1 MTNVSAIAS
10 EESPDANAVILGVEP
25 GTYYVRAFIDTDGDG
40 SKSPWESWGYSC
52 YVGAVDAPY
61 ANISRGGDASASAAD
76 FPYTPRSYVVAVGT
90 DPSLADIYIEDVD
103 TDNDGLPDVWEM
115 EQKSSLTAKSS
126 PTGNTFFT
134 KVNTNLVDTVKAYT
148 QLNAR
153 GVGNSTYAAMTLM
166 NVILSESSP
175 EALSAA
181 GALLSAA
188 PESPV
193 AEERTVVTITSFSL
207 ENGAEIA
214 VETTVPPAAS
224 GQSVVITAPEANV
237 DLYLSCAKTLDFA
250 DAVEVK
256 VKSFTIRANET
267 TTMKVGADEL
277 SAAKA
282 KAPEAKF
289 FKAII
294 R

>member
-1 MTNVSAIAS
+1 MSA
-10 EESPDANAVILGVEP
+10 
-25 GTYYVRAFIDTDGDG
+25 TGD
-40 SKSPWESWGYSC
+40 S
-52 YVGAVDAPY
+52 AP
-61 ANISRGGDASASAAD
+61 ATTS
-76 FPYTPRSYVVAVGT
+76 
-90 DPSLADIYIEDVD
+90 
-103 TDNDGLPDVWEM
+103 
-115 EQKSSLTAKSS
+115 
-126 PTGNTFFT
+126 
-134 KVNTNLVDTVKAYT
+134 
-148 QLNAR
+148 
-153 GVGNSTYAAMTLM
+153 YAAMTLM
-166 NVILSESSP
+166 STILSGSD
-175 EALSAA
+175 EAAIASA

-193 AEERTVVTITSFSL
+193 AEERTVVTITAFSL

-214 VETTVPPAAS
+214 VETAVPPAAS
-224 GQSVVITAPEANV
+224 GQSVVITTPEANV

-250 DAVEVK
+250 NAVEVK
-256 VKSFTIRANET
+256 VKSFTIRANEK

>member
-1 MTNVSAIAS
+1 MSLMSTILAGTDEAAIAS
-10 EESPDANAVILGVEP
+10 
-25 GTYYVRAFIDTDGDG
+25 
-40 SKSPWESWGYSC
+40 
-52 YVGAVDAPY
+52 
-61 ANISRGGDASASAAD
+61 
-76 FPYTPRSYVVAVGT
+76 
-90 DPSLADIYIEDVD
+90 
-103 TDNDGLPDVWEM
+103 
-115 EQKSSLTAKSS
+115 
-126 PTGNTFFT
+126 
-134 KVNTNLVDTVKAYT
+134 
-148 QLNAR
+148 
-153 GVGNSTYAAMTLM
+153 
-166 NVILSESSP
+166 
-175 EALSAA
+175 A

-207 ENGAEIA
+207 EKGAEIA
-214 VETTVPPAAS
+214 VGTVVPPAAS
-224 GQSVVITAPEANV
+224 GQSVVITKPEADV